1 MKPFV
6 KTVIGTAAA
15 GAMAL
20 SAASPAAARGY
31 ERDRDGLSAGEII
44 AGALIIGGIAAV
56 AASSKN
62 NNRYYRGDNYRYRDD
77 YRDHRRYR
85 GRHSARRA
93 VEQCVYA
100 AERTASRYTRSR
112 ADVTQIRDVDRRG
125 DGFRVKGNLVVNDNY
140 RGRGYRNKRDS
151 GRFTCEFRRGRVV
164 DVNYRGIRGL

>member
-1 MKPFV
+1 MKPLM

-20 SAASPAAARGY
+20 TAASPAAAHGY
-31 ERDRDGLSAGEII
+31 ERDRGGLSAGEII

-56 AASSKN
+56 ATSGKN
-62 NNRYYRGDNYRYRDD
+62 NDRYYRGNDRGYRDD
-77 YRDHRRYR
+77 YRGRNNYR
-85 GRHSARRA
+85 SGYSARSA
-93 VEQCVYA
+93 VQQCVSA

-140 RGRGYRNKRDS
+140 RGRGYRNNSDS
-151 GRFTCEFRRGRVV
+151 GRFTCEVRRGRVV
-164 DVNYRGIRGL
+164 DVDYKGIRGL